1 LSEPPDPPDPSEP
14 PDPTDPGENAGTDLP
29 QQPGFGLPDLG
40 GLLEGMQRIQE
51 AQAAPFAGR
60 AGGGAVQIE
69 ATGSLEF
76 TAVTISAEA
85 LSTGD
90 VELVQDLVLAAL
102 HDLTERVAAA
112 HREAVGAIGDLG
124 DLGLGHL
131 GLGDLAT
138 EARAGLAG
146 LGPDQDGGPPIDVA
160 AREDPPGH

>member
-1 LSEPPDPPDPSEP
+1 M
-14 PDPTDPGENAGTDLP
+14 TDPADPADPAENAGSDLP
-29 QQPGFGLPDLG
+29 EQPGFGLPDLG
-40 GLLEGMQRIQE
+40 GLLEGMQRMQE
-51 AQAAPFAGR
+51 AQAAHFAGR

-112 HREAVGAIGDLG
+112 HREAVGEIGDLGLGDLGLGDLG
-124 DLGLGHL
+124 DLGT
-131 GLGDLAT
+131 D
-138 EARAGLAG
+138 ARAGLGVLEAGQDEG
-146 LGPDQDGGPPIDVA
+146 LGIDVPP
-160 AREDPPGH
+160 RHDPPGC